1 MKIKKIIRL
10 IFIVLILIGI
20 VFGIK
25 ISIDKSDPVKAK
37 EKLLSTV
44 FKDIQ
49 GLEVDL
55 NKVYTYG
62 KAINISGVV
71 ENISKDNFE
80 NAKLIIRDGNEYEKS
95 YNLNYLLDKESK
107 LLVFATDNNMNKGI
121 IIDDLPNGTYYFVLR
136 LKTNNSIDPK
146 YYSFRYEEELGEF
159 ANIEYYT
166 VTKDGVNKKVV
177 ISFDKMKYN
186 GKEMSNLKM
195 DISDAELPEDVYDI
209 VIDAGHGG
217 KDSGEKSGNITEA
230 GITLNYAE
238 KIKAKLEE
246 EGYKV
251 FLTRNR
257 DNSNEF
263 TYTNMYSENG
273 RITAANESKAKLM
286 ISLHVNNNQN
296 AAYRGVEVYSPPKS
310 DYTFAST
317 LARNIVVKSNLEFS
331 NNNSFKNAD
340 GVYVYNYNKN
350 MINNSRLSAEK
361 KGYEPYALNL
371 DTPYLYTIREVGG
384 IATNAYVDGRNK
396 DYDANKYYKSCQGIE
411 CYQLELGYI
420 KNDLQ
425 IIQDDVDKVVDAI
438 VETIKTNY

>member
-1 MKIKKIIRL
+1 MKMKRIIRL
-10 IFIVLILIGI
+10 IFIVLVLIGI
-20 VFGIK
+20 ILGIK
-25 ISIDKSDPVKAK
+25 ISIDKADPVKNK
-37 EKLLSTV
+37 ERILSNV

-49 GLEVDL
+49 GFEINL

-71 ENISKDNFE
+71 DNISKDNFE

-107 LLVFATDNNMNKGI
+107 SLVFATDNNMNKGI
-121 IIDDLPNGTYYFVLR
+121 VIDDLSNGTYYLVLR

-146 YYSFRYEEELGEF
+146 YYTFKYEEGLGEF
-159 ANIEYYT
+159 SNIEYYT
-166 VTKDGVNKKVV
+166 VTKDGENKKVV
-177 ISFDKMKYN
+177 ISFDKMNYN

-195 DISDAELPEDVYDI
+195 DISDIELPENVYDI

-217 KDSGEKSGNITEA
+217 KDLGEKSGNITEA

-238 KIKAKLEE
+238 KLKTKLEE

-263 TYTNMYSENG
+263 TYTNMYSEDG
-273 RITAANESKAKLM
+273 RITVANESKAKLM
-286 ISLHVNNNQN
+286 ISLHINNNQN
-296 AAYRGVEVYSPPKS
+296 AGLRGVELYAPPKS
-310 DYTFAST
+310 NLDFASV
-317 LARNIVVKSNLEFS
+317 LARNIVAGSGLEFS
-331 NNNSFKNAD
+331 NNNSYKKAD
-340 GVYVYNYNKN
+340 GVYVRNYTEN
-350 MINNSRLSAEK
+350 MIKNAADSAK
-361 KGYEPYALNL
+361 NKGYEPYDINT

-384 IATNAYVDGRNK
+384 IATNAYADGRNTT
-396 DYDANKYYKSCQGIE
+396 YDANKYYKSCQGIE

-420 KNDLQ
+420 KSDLNT
-425 IIQDDVDKVVDAI
+425 IQSDTDKIVDKIAESI
-438 VETIKTNY
+438 IKSY